1 MGWSASPHLED
12 SPWLHP
18 HTSVLAPPYS
28 PPRALRPPKM
38 PPCSSIFLPSSRDS
52 SGSRSKP
59 VPRLRPSVPHS
70 RSVAPSAR
78 RRPGKRRSP
87 GQRPSG
93 QTSIGVNSA
102 SNIQKGTTLAILS
115 ASTKIGEIVAISSIS
130 GTTLTAS
137 TNLINSYST
146 SDLVFLVEDTASGGT
161 IIPSNS
167 GAWSASS
174 SYSATLY
181 PPIGVFVLHALNGD
195 GTQTVNITAFNDEV
209 PTLQ

>member
-1 MGWSASPHLED
+1 MAAPTYSAGSALFAA
-12 SPWLHP
+12 
-18 HTSVLAPPYS
+18 TSLAAAKNAAVLIDLSTVIQGLVWVQVETGATAPTVGTTF
-28 PPRALRPPKM
+28 ALRRAIGSTATGKTT
-38 PPCSSIFLPSSRDS
+38 L
-52 SGSRSKP
+52 SGS
-59 VPRLRPSVPHS
+59 
-70 RSVAPSAR
+70 AA
-78 RRPGKRRSP
+78 
-87 GQRPSG
+87 SG